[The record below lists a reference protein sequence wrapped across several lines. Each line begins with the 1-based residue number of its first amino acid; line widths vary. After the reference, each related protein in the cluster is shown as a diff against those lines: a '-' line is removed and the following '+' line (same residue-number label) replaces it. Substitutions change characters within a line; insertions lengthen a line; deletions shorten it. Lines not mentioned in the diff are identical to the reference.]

1 MECFAHVTLCFVGFI
16 GWFFVFCC
24 FFGGGEG
31 GGFRQNTQV
40 RETDICQFFNEHRKR
55 EKGSMFHNTIGIL
68 LRKK

>member
-24 FFGGGEG
+24 FLGGR
-31 GGFRQNTQV
+31 GGFRQNTQA